1 MLSDQTDPEVFQA
14 LCSGNLLALGIL
26 YDRYG
31 SIVYRL
37 ALSVLGNTQE
47 AEDLTQEVF
56 LILWR
61 HQNYDP
67 KRGSMN
73 AFLSTLTRS
82 RAIDRHRQMRS
93 QRQLVQKW
101 SNSVSPESRNSLMD
115 KISFQEISHRVREA
129 LSQLPN
135 NQRQVL
141 EKAYYEGMSQSE
153 ISQDLNIPLG
163 TVKTH
168 KRKGLLQLR
177 QILKD
182 LVESR

>member
-1 MLSDQTDPEVFQA
+1 MLSNQTDAEVFQE

-37 ALSVLGNTQE
+37 AMRMLDNTQE

-67 KRGSMN
+67 KRGSMS

-93 QRQLVQKW
+93 QRELIQKW
-101 SNSVSPESRNSLMD
+101 SSSIFPESRNSLMD
-115 KISFQEISHRVREA
+115 KISFQEISHRVRQA

-168 KRKGLLQLR
+168 KRKGLIQLR

>member
-1 MLSDQTDPEVFQA
+1 MLSNQTDAEVFQA
-14 LCSGNLLALGIL
+14 LCSGNLVALGIL

-37 ALSVLGNTQE
+37 ALRMLYNTQE

-61 HQNYDP
+61 HQNYEP

-82 RAIDRHRQMRS
+82 RAIDRHRKMRS
-93 QRQLVQKW
+93 QRQLIQKW
-101 SNSVSPESRNSLMD
+101 SSSIFPENQNSLMD

-129 LSQLPN
+129 LSLLPN

-168 KRKGLLQLR
+168 KRKGLIQLR